1 MSKGKNERRH
11 PRRAGRHAR
20 PANGEEVFC
29 TAPVRLPFGI
39 ASAVLR
45 KGVLASVEW
54 EGSRETLEAVLS
66 KKFPGARRIAP
77 GECAAGR
84 LLLAYAGGER
94 VPGEA
99 VVAVPVDWHRV
110 RGFGRRVLEE
120 LARVPYGE
128 TVTYGELAAR
138 AGRRKA
144 ARAVGMTMARNPW
157 PVIIPCHRVVGAGGK
172 LVGFG
177 KGVDA
182 KRTLLAFEE
191 RRAGAASACPRKRQN
206 G

>member
-1 MSKGKNERRH
+1 MSKEKSHTRKSRRLGER
-11 PRRAGRHAR
+11 AR
-20 PANGEEVFC
+20 SGEDEEVFC
-29 TAPVRLPFGI
+29 TVPVRLPFGV

-45 KGVLASVEW
+45 KGVLHSVEW
-54 EGSRETLEAVLS
+54 ENTRKTLEAVLS
-66 KKFPGARRIAP
+66 EKFPGARKVPP
-77 GECAAGR
+77 GQCKAGR

-94 VPGEA
+94 IPGKS
-99 VVAVPVDWHRV
+99 VAAIPVDWHRV
-110 RGFGRRVLEE
+110 RGFGRKVLEE

-128 TVTYGELAAR
+128 TVTYGELASR
-138 AGRRKA
+138 AGRGKA

-191 RRAGAASACPRKRQN
+191 KRSGDAAACPRKRQN